1 MLSICIPVYN
11 YEITDLVSA
20 LRTQGEKLSI
30 PYELILVD
38 DGSTEYKEVNKA
50 ACSDLCYI
58 ALEKNIGR
66 AKIRNLFLGYAT
78 FPYLLFLDCDSMV
91 ENPDFLA
98 NYAAILAEKPK
109 IVCGGS
115 IYDYTNPPREQ
126 KLRLKNGYY
135 RESQAA
141 AQRKKSPHASF
152 LTNNFLIHKDIFSII
167 RFDERLTEY
176 GHEDTL
182 FGHAL
187 KQHQIEILHVDNVV
201 LNGNIDTNVAYLEKT
216 KKSIKNLVHIL
227 SYTEHDPAFIANISL
242 LRVYFKIQKIEN
254 LFYFVFRLTAPIM
267 RYLFLRG
274 IIQLYVFDFYKLGV
288 FISIKKKLRL

>member
-1 MLSICIPVYN
+1 MLSICIPIYN
-11 YEITDLVSA
+11 YEIAALVSA
-20 LRTQGEKLSI
+20 LRSQGGKLGI

-38 DGSTEYKEVNKA
+38 DGSTEYKEVNEA
-50 ACSDLCYI
+50 ACSDLRYI

-78 FPYLLFLDCDSMV
+78 FPYLLFLDCDSTV

-98 NYAAILAEKPK
+98 NYAAILRGKPK
-109 IVCGGS
+109 VVCGGS
-115 IYDYTNPPREQ
+115 IYDYTNPPRAK
-126 KLRLKNGYY
+126 KLRLKNGYF

-141 AQRKKSPHASF
+141 AQRNRSPHKSF
-152 LTNNFLIHKDIFSII
+152 LTNNFLIHKDIFSTI

-187 KQHQIEILHVDNVV
+187 KQHRIEILHVDNVV
-201 LNGNIDTNVAYLEKT
+201 LNGNIDTNLAYLEKT
-216 KKSIKNLVHIL
+216 KKSIENLVHIL
-227 SYTEHDPAFIANISL
+227 SYTEQDPAFIANISL
-242 LRVYFKIQKIEN
+242 LRVYFKIQKIEK
-254 LFYFVFRLTAPIM
+254 LFYFVFRLTEPLM
-267 RYLFLRG
+267 RYLFVQG

-288 FISIKKKLRL
+288 FISTKKKLRL